1 MLSVRVVLR
10 AHSQKNMF
18 TSNITWVGTNC
29 QHIMLCNIM
38 LHFCHSLYYNNKL
51 KFSSSEFLS
60 SPYFI
65 HDTSCIIDLTSTG
78 CPWVPTSLQLKS
90 LMTLTCQYSILQ
102 CIRSCR
108 FIIIVTSATL
118 SFFFSRAYFL
128 EFYAFSALTLLV
140 GHQEEHPACKNW
152 LMGCWC
158 GYLSGVMCRLFAYGL
173 ADATAISKLYHLLP
187 YLNPDWFYL
196 SGTCLSRFPG

>member
-1 MLSVRVVLR
+1 
-10 AHSQKNMF
+10 
-18 TSNITWVGTNC
+18 
-29 QHIMLCNIM
+29 MLCNIM

-51 KFSSSEFLS
+51 KFSPSEFLS

-102 CIRSCR
+102 CIRSCH

-118 SFFFSRAYFL
+118 KTLSSLALFKPRLVLPFWYLLIQVSWQRGHYTGVVVVVVVVVFTWVFWVVTGPSRNVTF
-128 EFYAFSALTLLV
+128 
-140 GHQEEHPACKNW
+140 GKNW
-152 LMGCWC
+152 FTQYMHFCIL
-158 GYLSGVMCRLFAYGL
+158 
-173 ADATAISKLYHLLP
+173 T
-187 YLNPDWFYL
+187 
-196 SGTCLSRFPG
+196 